1 MNLLSGKAGP
11 SGLASPEG
19 MLNSLNMYRI
29 MKRVYLRPSVTVTKM
44 DPAVM
49 LSASK
54 ITVTDSP
61 AGSQYESLVNEESFT
76 DIWGNEQ

>member
-1 MNLLSGKAGP
+1 M
-11 SGLASPEG
+11 
-19 MLNSLNMYRI
+19 
-29 MKRVYLRPSVTVTKM
+29 TVTKM

-61 AGSQYESLVNEESFT
+61 AGSQYESLVNEESYT

>member
-1 MNLLSGKAGP
+1 M
-11 SGLASPEG
+11 GLASPEG

-54 ITVTDSP
+54 ISVTDSP
-61 AGSQYESLVNEESFT
+61 ASSEYESLVNEESFT

>member
-1 MNLLSGKAGP
+1 M
-11 SGLASPEG
+11 GLASPEG

-49 LSASK
+49 LSVSK
-54 ITVTDSP
+54 ITVTDS
-61 AGSQYESLVNEESFT
+61 AASSNYESLVNEESYT

>member
-1 MNLLSGKAGP
+1 M
-11 SGLASPEG
+11 GLASPEG

-49 LSASK
+49 LSVSK
-54 ITVTDSP
+54 ITVTNSE
-61 AGSQYESLVNEESFT
+61 ASSQYESLVNEESYT

>member
-1 MNLLSGKAGP
+1 M
-11 SGLASPEG
+11 GLASPEE

-54 ITVTDSP
+54 ITVTNSP
-61 AGSQYESLVNEESFT
+61 ASSESESLVNEESFT